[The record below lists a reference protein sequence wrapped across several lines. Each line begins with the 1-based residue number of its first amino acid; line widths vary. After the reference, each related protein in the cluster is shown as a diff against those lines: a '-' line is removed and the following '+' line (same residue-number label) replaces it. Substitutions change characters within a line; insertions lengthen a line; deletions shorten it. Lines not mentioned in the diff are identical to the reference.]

1 MVCCVSLSEPIVWLP
16 EHIWLTRDDAHVVLR
31 AVDIAVEAAAAEADH
46 EAALQAKHLITRRL
60 WDELADILETNGEHH
75 G

>member
-1 MVCCVSLSEPIVWLP
+1 MVCWVSLSEPIVWLP

-31 AVDIAVEAAAAEADH
+31 AADIAAAAGRSTAER
-46 EAALQAKHLITRRL
+46 AAGRQAQRLITRKL
-60 WDELADILETNGEHH
+60 WDELADILEMNGEHD